1 MEAAAKKPYRGISME
16 GGLAT
21 WYAKITKKDLGE
33 FERLAQEVAKDLP
46 ANARVLEIA
55 PGPGYLS
62 IALAKLGPYKITG
75 LDISESF
82 VQMASEYAKR
92 EGVVARFIH
101 GSASDIPLEDG
112 MFDLIVCRAAFK
124 NFSEPLKALNE
135 MHRVLKP
142 GGRAIIIDLR
152 KDASWDEIVSYVDG
166 LHISRTST
174 WMTKFTFKHMLLK
187 RAYSEHQMTS
197 LVGESDFK
205 SCEIIRKAVGME
217 VKLIRLQPLAEQ
229 AA

>member
-1 MEAAAKKPYRGISME
+1 ME

-21 WYAKITKKDLGE
+21 WYAKMTRKDLGE
-33 FERLAQEVAKDLP
+33 FERLARELAKDLP

-62 IALAKLGPYKITG
+62 VALAKLGPFKITG
-75 LDISESF
+75 LDISQSF
-82 VQMASEYAKR
+82 VRMASEYAKR

-112 MFDLIVCRAAFK
+112 LFDLIVCRAAFK
-124 NFSEPLKALNE
+124 NFSEPLKAVNE

-152 KDASWDEIVSYVDG
+152 KDASWDEIEAYVDG
-166 LHISRTST
+166 LHVGATNG
-174 WMTKFTFKHMLLK
+174 WFMKFTFKHMLLK
-187 RAYSEHQMTS
+187 RAYTEGQMTS
-197 LVGESDFK
+197 LASQSDFK
-205 SCEIIRKAVGME
+205 SCEIIKSPVGME
-217 VKLIRLQPLAEQ
+217 IRLVRRQPVAEQ

>member
-1 MEAAAKKPYRGISME
+1 MEASARKPYRGISME

-21 WYAKITKKDLGE
+21 WYAKLTRKDHSE
-33 FERLAQEVAKDLP
+33 FERLARELAANLP

-62 IALAKLGPYKITG
+62 VALAKLGPFKITG
-75 LDISESF
+75 LDISQSF
-82 VQMASEYAKR
+82 VQMASQYAKR

-112 MFDLIVCRAAFK
+112 LFDLIVCRAAFK
-124 NFSEPLKALNE
+124 NFSEPLIALNE
-135 MHRVLKP
+135 MNRVLKP

-152 KDASWDEIVSYVDG
+152 KDASWGEIVAYVDG
-166 LHISRTST
+166 LHASRTST

-187 RAYSEHQMTS
+187 RAYTEEQMTA
-197 LVGESDFK
+197 LAGESDFK
-205 SCEIIRKAVGME
+205 SCEIIRSPVGME
-217 VKLIRLQPLAEQ
+217 VRLLRRQPLAEQ

>member
-1 MEAAAKKPYRGISME
+1 MEATAKKPYRGISME

-21 WYAKITKKDLGE
+21 WYAKMTRKDLGE
-33 FERLAQEVAKDLP
+33 FERLARELAKDLP

-62 IALAKLGPYKITG
+62 VALAKLGPFKITG
-75 LDISESF
+75 LDISQSF
-82 VQMASEYAKR
+82 VRMASEYAKR

-112 MFDLIVCRAAFK
+112 LFDLIVCSAAFK
-124 NFSEPLKALNE
+124 NFSEPLKAVNE

-152 KDASWDEIVSYVDG
+152 KDASWDEIEAYVDG
-166 LHISRTST
+166 LHVGATNG
-174 WMTKFTFKHMLLK
+174 WFMKFTFKHMLLK
-187 RAYSEHQMTS
+187 RAYTEGQMTS
-197 LVGESDFK
+197 LASQSDFK
-205 SCEIIRKAVGME
+205 SCEIIKSPVGME
-217 VKLIRLQPLAEQ
+217 IRLVRRQPVAEQ